1 MKKNSKPA
9 NTLFCLSLIATSV
22 LLYGCNTTQR
32 ASNETLSD
40 NSSNKLMFSE
50 SHNIIPFEPLSRRKW
65 DSALIAD
72 FDKDG
77 YQDVLITEHTHAV
90 KIFWNNKNNT
100 FSAPQIII
108 KGDTHGVAVADYDL
122 DGRMDLIIAQGG
134 GGGLK
139 PRLPVSFQI
148 NHDRTVEGGETF
160 DDFERTRGRAVK
172 LIDGNNSGTL
182 DLMLSAFPLKKQKKG
197 ANHIYKNEGHNQFKF
212 VDYLPTAKWLG
223 YKALVSD
230 FDNDGHD
237 DLFFYGGDDIVAAQS
252 KSDLGYKN
260 KSKAVLGNNRNIS
273 HVSSMTEIDFD
284 NDGDF
289 DLFLT
294 RAKHQFEQHTFYDAQ
309 SQNFAFFTRNEA
321 FKFEDFKIE
330 GNFEIENLQMA
341 YPHFNVFIGKNSAP
355 LTLEGHGGS
364 ERTVQVTKEQAAGW
378 PKKLHK
384 KGLYIGYL
392 GNDTWRVAGD
402 TKSPTAGVIKRVTN
416 SPKVKGLEPLPAVLL
431 ENQQGKFVDATAKL
445 NINLSEPTTSAVAGD
460 FNNDGWSDLFVLRY
474 GNPAKANEQLLYLNQ
489 QGKGF
494 ETLQDHGVI
503 STELGATGGS
513 AQAFD
518 YDNDGDLDLI
528 YSNERG
534 RWHLFTNNTA
544 LNAQHNFLV
553 TNIGYS
559 LNAGVSALG
568 ATATIKACG
577 QTYKRVVGATGA
589 GFSQS
594 ENSKLHVG
602 LGTCTK
608 INNVSVR
615 WSNNEHVDISNAVI
629 NDANGQLVGR
639 KEPL

>member
-1 MKKNSKPA
+1 MKKYYKPV
-9 NTLFCLSLIATSV
+9 NKIFCLTVIATSIV
-22 LLYGCNTTQR
+22 LGGCSYMKVDTHKNSFTKEKMFT
-32 ASNETLSD
+32 ETK
-40 NSSNKLMFSE
+40 NV
-50 SHNIIPFEPLSRRKW
+50 IPFEPLSRRKW

-90 KIFWNNKNNT
+90 KIFWNNQDNT
-100 FSAPQIII
+100 FSVPQIII
-108 KGDTHGVAVADYDL
+108 KGDTHGIAAADYDL

-160 DDFERTRGRAVK
+160 NDFERTRGRAVK

-237 DLFFYGGDDIVAAQS
+237 DLFFYGGDDIVVAQS

-260 KSKAVLGNNRNIS
+260 KSKAVLGDNRNIS

-294 RAKHQFEQHTFYDAQ
+294 RAKHQFEQHTFYDTQ

-341 YPHFNVFIGKNSAP
+341 YPHFNVFIGKNSEP
-355 LTLEGHGGS
+355 LKLKGHGGS

-378 PKKLHK
+378 PKKLSN

-431 ENQQGKFVDATAKL
+431 ENKNGKFVNATEKL
-445 NINLSEPTTSAVAGD
+445 NIILNEPTTSAVSGD
-460 FNNDGWSDLFVLRY
+460 FNNDGWSDLFVVRY
-474 GNPAKANEQLLYLNQ
+474 GNPAKANEQILFLND
-489 QGKGF
+489 QGKAF
-494 ETLQDHGVI
+494 KRAKKHGLV
-503 STELGATGGS
+503 SAELGATGGG
-513 AQAFD
+513 AQAID

-528 YSNERG
+528 FSNERG
-534 RWHLFTNNTA
+534 RWHLFQNNSVKDSE
-544 LNAQHNFLV
+544 HNFLV
-553 TNIGYS
+553 ANVGYS
-559 LNAGVSALG
+559 PVNGASALG
-568 ATATIKACG
+568 AAVTIHACG
-577 QTYKRVVGATGA
+577 QTYKRIVGATGA

-594 ENSKLHVG
+594 ENSTLHVG
-602 LGTCTK
+602 LGRCT
-608 INNVSVR
+608 NVKSVLVK
-615 WSNNEHVDISNAVI
+615 WSNNEQIELYDVQV
-629 NDANGQLVGR
+629 NDTKGMLAGKL
-639 KEPL
+639 KAL

>member
-1 MKKNSKPA
+1 
-9 NTLFCLSLIATSV
+9 
-22 LLYGCNTTQR
+22 
-32 ASNETLSD
+32 
-40 NSSNKLMFSE
+40 
-50 SHNIIPFEPLSRRKW
+50 
-65 DSALIAD
+65 
-72 FDKDG
+72 
-77 YQDVLITEHTHAV
+77 
-90 KIFWNNKNNT
+90 
-100 FSAPQIII
+100 
-108 KGDTHGVAVADYDL
+108 
-122 DGRMDLIIAQGG
+122 
-134 GGGLK
+134 
-139 PRLPVSFQI
+139 
-148 NHDRTVEGGETF
+148 
-160 DDFERTRGRAVK
+160 
-172 LIDGNNSGTL
+172 
-182 DLMLSAFPLKKQKKG
+182 
-197 ANHIYKNEGHNQFKF
+197 
-212 VDYLPTAKWLG
+212 
-223 YKALVSD
+223 
-230 FDNDGHD
+230 
-237 DLFFYGGDDIVAAQS
+237 
-252 KSDLGYKN
+252 
-260 KSKAVLGNNRNIS
+260 
-273 HVSSMTEIDFD
+273 MTEIDFD

-341 YPHFNVFIGKNSAP
+341 YPHFNVFIGKNGEP
-355 LTLEGHGGS
+355 LKLKGHGGS

-378 PKKLHK
+378 PKKLSN

-416 SPKVKGLEPLPAVLL
+416 SPKVKGLEALPAVLL
-431 ENQQGKFVDATAKL
+431 ENRQGKFVDATAKL
-445 NINLSEPTTSAVAGD
+445 NVNLSEPTTSAVAGD

-474 GNPAKANEQLLYLNQ
+474 GNPAKANKQVLYLNQ

-494 ETLQDHGVI
+494 EAIQNHGVI

-544 LNAQHNFLV
+544 LDAKHNFLV

-559 LNAGVSALG
+559 PNAGVSALG

-629 NDANGQLVGR
+629 NDANGELVGR
-639 KEPL
+639 KKAAVSNLNKKMQI